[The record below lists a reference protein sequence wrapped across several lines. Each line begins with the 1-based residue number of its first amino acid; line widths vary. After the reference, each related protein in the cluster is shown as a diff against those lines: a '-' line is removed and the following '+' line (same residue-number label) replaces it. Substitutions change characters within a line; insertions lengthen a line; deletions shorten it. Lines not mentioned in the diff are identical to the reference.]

1 MPVNDQKIDN
11 KPTKKMFCILI
22 VGIIP
27 LLLIFL
33 IYMSNKN
40 SNILNYINSISGKIP
55 ELLSASNPL
64 LSGVMSFYVKT
75 APLYG
80 VVFFINSYKILNL
93 NKSLPL
99 IKLII
104 TFILFTFFYIIILY
118 FLLAYDVEL
127 TESGRLLRFL
137 SGGDYLLTIFFIGVF
152 YVCYTFTCY
161 YLSYTY
167 VIFMMLKEKL
177 SFR

>member
-1 MPVNDQKIDN
+1 
-11 KPTKKMFCILI
+11 
-22 VGIIP
+22 
-27 LLLIFL
+27 
-33 IYMSNKN
+33 
-40 SNILNYINSISGKIP
+40 
-55 ELLSASNPL
+55 
-64 LSGVMSFYVKT
+64 
-75 APLYG
+75 
-80 VVFFINSYKILNL
+80 
-93 NKSLPL
+93 
-99 IKLII
+99 
-104 TFILFTFFYIIILY
+104 TFFYIIILY